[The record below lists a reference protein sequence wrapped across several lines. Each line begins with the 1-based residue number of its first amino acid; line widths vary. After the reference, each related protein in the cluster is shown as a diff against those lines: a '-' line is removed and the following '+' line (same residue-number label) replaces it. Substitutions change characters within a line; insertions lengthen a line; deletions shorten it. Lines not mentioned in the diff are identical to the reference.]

1 MSGQTGEN
9 GAPAAAEGREPGTG
23 RFAPGN
29 KGGGRPAVS
38 RRLRELCQQ
47 HADEAVAGLLREA
60 REAEAPSA
68 RIAAWNAILDRGF
81 GRPTVGEPDDE
92 GRQAVIFQIITGIQR
107 GEG

>member
-9 GAPAAAEGREPGTG
+9 GAPAAEGREAGTG

-38 RRLRELCQQ
+38 KRLRELCQG
-47 HADEAVAGLLREA
+47 HAEEALAGILLEA
-60 REAEAPSA
+60 RAGDSSSA
-68 RIAAWNAILDRGF
+68 RLAAWRELLDRGF
-81 GRPTVGEPDDE
+81 GKPTVGEPDDE
-92 GRQAVIFQIITGIQR
+92 GRQSAIFQIITGIQR